1 MKRLFSYMRPYRL
14 AALAAPLLMLLEVA
28 ADLIQPKMMAR
39 IVDIGIANRNLAYVY
54 RTGAGMI
61 GIALI
66 GLIGGTGATILSCT
80 VAANYGKDLRGGLF
94 EKVQSFSFAELD
106 RFKTASLITRLTND
120 VTQIQHIV
128 MLSLRMLVRAP
139 LLAIGGIIMA
149 LSINAGLASVLLIS
163 LPLLSVALA
172 LIMARSFPMFSVVQK
187 RIDKL
192 NSVMRENLTGARVVK
207 AFVRSD
213 YEKARFA
220 KANEGLSGASLRA
233 IRTVN
238 LTTPAMMTAL
248 NISLVAVL
256 WFGGVKV
263 NVGSMSLGE
272 VMAFVNY
279 ITQILMALQMVAFL
293 TVNIS
298 RAKASSDRLAEVLNA
313 EASIYSPKAPIGAPS
328 KGMVE
333 FKDVSFNYE
342 GASGDPVLKSV
353 DVTAFPGQTLA
364 ILGATG
370 SGKST
375 LVNLIPRFFDPT
387 AGRVLVDGTDV
398 RDMDLKALR
407 DSVGMVLQD
416 PVLFTGTIR
425 DNIRWGKADATDEEV
440 IEAARTAQAHD
451 FIASFP
457 EGYDTMVGQKGVNLS
472 GGQKQR
478 LAIARALVRKPRILV
493 LDDSTSAIDMGT
505 EERLQAALKE
515 YMKGRTTIVIA
526 QRISSVMDAD
536 DIIVLEDGQV
546 VAEGTHH
553 RLMED
558 SEVYRD
564 IVRSQLG
571 AEVV

>member
-1 MKRLFSYMRPYRL
+1 MRPYRL

-39 IVDIGIANRNLAYVY
+39 IVDIGIANRDLAYVY

-106 RFKTASLITRLTND
+106 RFKTASLIIRLTND

-298 RAKASSDRLAEVLNA
+298 RAKASSDRLAEVLSA
-313 EASIYSPKAPIGAPS
+313 EASIYSPKAPVGAPS

-440 IEAARTAQAHD
+440 IEAARVAQAHD

>member
-298 RAKASSDRLAEVLNA
+298 RAKASSDRLAEVLSA
-313 EASIYSPKAPIGAPS
+313 EASIYSPKAPVGAPS

-440 IEAARTAQAHD
+440 IEAARVAQAHD

>member
-1 MKRLFSYMRPYRL
+1 
-14 AALAAPLLMLLEVA
+14 
-28 ADLIQPKMMAR
+28 
-39 IVDIGIANRNLAYVY
+39 
-54 RTGAGMI
+54 
-61 GIALI
+61 
-66 GLIGGTGATILSCT
+66 
-80 VAANYGKDLRGGLF
+80 
-94 EKVQSFSFAELD
+94 
-106 RFKTASLITRLTND
+106 
-120 VTQIQHIV
+120 
-128 MLSLRMLVRAP
+128 
-139 LLAIGGIIMA
+139 
-149 LSINAGLASVLLIS
+149 
-163 LPLLSVALA
+163 
-172 LIMARSFPMFSVVQK
+172 MARSFPMFSVVQK

-298 RAKASSDRLAEVLNA
+298 RAKASSDRLVEVLNA
-313 EASIYSPKAPIGAPS
+313 EASIYSPKAPVGVPS

-440 IEAARTAQAHD
+440 IEAARVAQAHD

>member
-39 IVDIGIANRNLAYVY
+39 IVDIGIANRDLAYVY

-313 EASIYSPKAPIGAPS
+313 EASIYSPKAPVGAPS

-440 IEAARTAQAHD
+440 IEAARVAQAHD

>member
-1 MKRLFSYMRPYRL
+1 MRPYRL

-39 IVDIGIANRNLAYVY
+39 IVDIGIANRDLAYVY

-66 GLIGGTGATILSCT
+66 GLIGGTGATLLSCT

>member
-39 IVDIGIANRNLAYVY
+39 IVDIGIANRDLAYVY

-298 RAKASSDRLAEVLNA
+298 RAKASSDRLAEVLSA
-313 EASIYSPKAPIGAPS
+313 EASIYSPKAPVGAPS

-440 IEAARTAQAHD
+440 IEAARVAQAHD

>member
-1 MKRLFSYMRPYRL
+1 
-14 AALAAPLLMLLEVA
+14 
-28 ADLIQPKMMAR
+28 
-39 IVDIGIANRNLAYVY
+39 
-54 RTGAGMI
+54 
-61 GIALI
+61 
-66 GLIGGTGATILSCT
+66 
-80 VAANYGKDLRGGLF
+80 
-94 EKVQSFSFAELD
+94 
-106 RFKTASLITRLTND
+106 
-120 VTQIQHIV
+120 
-128 MLSLRMLVRAP
+128 
-139 LLAIGGIIMA
+139 
-149 LSINAGLASVLLIS
+149 
-163 LPLLSVALA
+163 
-172 LIMARSFPMFSVVQK
+172 
-187 RIDKL
+187 
-192 NSVMRENLTGARVVK
+192 
-207 AFVRSD
+207 
-213 YEKARFA
+213 
-220 KANEGLSGASLRA
+220 
-233 IRTVN
+233 
-238 LTTPAMMTAL
+238 
-248 NISLVAVL
+248 
-256 WFGGVKV
+256 
-263 NVGSMSLGE
+263 
-272 VMAFVNY
+272 
-279 ITQILMALQMVAFL
+279 
-293 TVNIS
+293 
-298 RAKASSDRLAEVLNA
+298 
-313 EASIYSPKAPIGAPS
+313 
-328 KGMVE
+328 
-333 FKDVSFNYE
+333 
-342 GASGDPVLKSV
+342 
-353 DVTAFPGQTLA
+353 
-364 ILGATG
+364 LGATG

-440 IEAARTAQAHD
+440 IEAARVAQAHD